1 MPRVLMQISPFIVI
15 HVVIIIIIIII
26 VTIIIIII
34 TIMIIIFVM
43 LSYHQPA
50 TFYLMCR
57 FLIGLDCWVGGWGM
71 CLGTLESSRP
81 SVFGHFEKKDISSI
95 PTFD

>member
-1 MPRVLMQISPFIVI
+1 MQISPFIVI

-34 TIMIIIFVM
+34 TIMTIIFVM

-50 TFYLMCR
+50 SFYLMCR
-57 FLIGLDCWVGGWGM
+57 FLIGLDCWVGWRGMGGM

-81 SVFGHFEKKDISSI
+81 SVFGHFEKKDISGI
-95 PTFD
+95 PIFD